1 MMSGG
6 GAPRPPTLASPPTP
20 AVLADVPGEAAGGDL
35 GYPEKQ
41 TLSEPLPAPPL
52 PLVPHRGG
60 GWTEV
65 QRSTSPDRI

>member
-41 TLSEPLPAPPL
+41 TLSEPLPAPPF
-52 PLVPHRGG
+52 
-60 GWTEV
+60 
-65 QRSTSPDRI
+65 